1 MLYRT
6 RIIVK
11 NADRY
16 YMGYMVGSNKGLPGP
31 VMHGKDAVFYVNQ
44 KQHDTITKFLS
55 KFDMDG
61 MRYTVEI
68 I

>member
-1 MLYRT
+1 MEYKIT
-6 RIIVK
+6 VK

-16 YMGYMVGSNKGLPGP
+16 YMGYMVGSNKSLPGP
-31 VMHGKDAVFYVNQ
+31 IMQEDDAVFYTND
-44 KQHDTITKFLS
+44 KQHTIITKFLN